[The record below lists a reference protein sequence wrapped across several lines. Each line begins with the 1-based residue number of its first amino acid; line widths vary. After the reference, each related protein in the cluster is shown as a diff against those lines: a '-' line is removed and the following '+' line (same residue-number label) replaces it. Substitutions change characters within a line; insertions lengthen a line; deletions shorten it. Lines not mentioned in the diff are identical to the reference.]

1 MENMIYLD
9 NAATTKTA
17 PQVVEAMLPYFT
29 EYYGNPSSI
38 YDFASSGKKA
48 IDESRQTIAGIL
60 GAKPE
65 EIYFTA
71 GGTEAD
77 NWAIKAAAEAY
88 ASKGKHIIT
97 SKIEHH
103 AVLHTCQYL
112 EKHGYEVTYLDVDE
126 RGIVKL
132 SELEKAI
139 RPDTILIS
147 VMFAN
152 NEIGTIQPVKEIGRL
167 AKEHGILFHTDA
179 VQAFGQLPINV
190 DELGI
195 DMLSASGHK
204 LNGPKGIG
212 FLYIRKGVKIRSFI
226 HGGAQER
233 KRRAG
238 TENVPGIVGFGVAA
252 SLAASTMEERTKK
265 ERETRDYLIDRVLT
279 EIPYTR
285 LNGDRALRL
294 PNNANFS
301 FQFIEGES
309 LLIMLDMKGICGSSG
324 SACTSGSLDPSH
336 VLLAIGLP
344 HEIAHGS
351 LRLTL
356 SQENTKE
363 EMDRVV
369 EALKEIVEK
378 LRGMSPLYE
387 DFLNN
392 SGQVSAQAAQTV
404 RK

>member
-1 MENMIYLD
+1 MKKLIYLD

-17 PQVVEAMLPYFT
+17 PEVVEAMLPYFS
-29 EYYGNPSSI
+29 EAYGNPSSI
-38 YDFASSGKKA
+38 YSLAG
-48 IDESRQTIAGIL
+48 ESRKAVDQARETIANAL
-60 GAKPE
+60 GARPE

-71 GGTEAD
+71 GGTESD
-77 NWAIKAAAEAY
+77 NWALKAAAEFY
-88 ASKGKHIIT
+88 RKKGNHIIT
-97 SKIEHH
+97 TKIEHH
-103 AVLHTCQYL
+103 AVLHSCQWL
-112 EKHGYEVTYLDVDE
+112 EKQGFEVTYLNVDE
-126 RGIVKL
+126 NGVVRL
-132 SELEKAI
+132 EELKAAI
-139 RPDTILIS
+139 RPTTILIS
-147 VMFAN
+147 VMYAN
-152 NEIGTIQPVKEIGRL
+152 NEIGTIQPIREIGEI
-167 AKEHGILFHTDA
+167 AHEHGILFHTDA
-179 VQAFGQLPINV
+179 VQAFGQLPIQV
-190 DELGI
+190 DDCRI

-238 TENVPGIVGFGVAA
+238 TENVPGIVGLGKAVERAVG
-252 SLAASTMEERTKK
+252 TMEERTET
-265 ERETRDYLIDRVLT
+265 ERRLRDYLIDRVLK
-279 EIPYTR
+279 EIPYAR
-285 LNGDRALRL
+285 LNGHRSQRL

-309 LLIMLDMKGICGSSG
+309 LLIMLDMEGICGSSG

-356 SQENTKE
+356 NEEITKE
-363 EMDRVV
+363 ELDYVV
-369 EALKEIVEK
+369 DTLKRIVEK

-387 DFLNN
+387 DFIK
-392 SGQVSAQAAQTV
+392 
-404 RK
+404 RR